1 MLMPSWC
8 LGSQELGYTV
18 TTTKGN
24 AMSAIGCN
32 PYSVHKCIT
41 NCSYEIYTMYLWYL
55 CRTPEDWSFTC
66 LSINVNEGLVHFELK
81 LIEQQKYFFFG
92 IPQKIDQYKENGR
105 KTL

>member
-18 TTTKGN
+18 TTT
-24 AMSAIGCN
+24 MSAIGCN

-81 LIEQQKYFFFG
+81 LIEQWKYFFFG